1 MSTTP
6 ITIAIFE
13 DSVFAGK
20 FTAEEIRAANPDCP
34 DVEAAIRCL
43 EAGAYRAE
51 LRLGAGGVTV
61 LAVVEGLPLRVV
73 GPSDVVEV
81 RARVVKACAA
91 PKAKAPLRFGLAS
104 YRGTLAEVRAAAERD
119 VAHTIPLAEL
129 ATMTGKTEAELVD
142 AVEGRR

>member
-13 DSVFAGK
+13 DGVRSGT

-43 EAGAYRAE
+43 EAGAYQAE

-61 LAVVEGLPLRVV
+61 FVVVEPCPLTPN
-73 GPSDVVEV
+73 PSDVVEV

-91 PKAKAPLRFGLAS
+91 PKAKAPLRRGLAS